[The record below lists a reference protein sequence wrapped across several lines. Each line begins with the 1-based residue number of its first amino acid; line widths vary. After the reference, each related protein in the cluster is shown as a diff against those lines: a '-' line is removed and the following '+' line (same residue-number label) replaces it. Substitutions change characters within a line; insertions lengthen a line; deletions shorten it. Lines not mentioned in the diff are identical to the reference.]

1 MWETLQNLSFLGQKW
16 EDENF
21 DDWSQNSGRY
31 LRCSVP
37 DTGHKQR
44 EMLECEE
51 KPWNCEQ
58 CGKVFHNHHAFQRSA
73 KTHSGEKLCECKECS
88 KSSIPL
94 KTQRWHT
101 VVLTRD
107 RGCGGLLWSKA
118 FPCTSA
124 LAVHKSAETRG
135 SPGELE
141 GDGNE
146 LTHSAA
152 FPVKE
157 IAPTVDTCCKHKKS
171 VEACSHLSSFRFHEE
186 KPYDCTEC
194 GKTFSLRKFRRSTDV
209 HHGDRPYKCNF
220 LFPSLVYRY
229 ERCHAG
235 QKPYECK
242 QCEKAHS
249 GAAYLQVHERIPTG
263 KKPYECKQ
271 CGKPCACSSSFRE
284 RNRPFTRQNPSEWK
298 APGKAFTLYN
308 SIRIQRRTHTREK
321 TYECKKCTEGF
332 PGPRRLR
339 GQVVE
344 LNTGVSQQR
353 EFCEETRKP
362 MCCLHHKRTHSRK
375 KPYECQD
382 CGKALRNYSTLKV
395 HEMTHTGERPYVC
408 TQCGKAFTHSSSVRV
423 HERTHTG
430 EKPYKCTE
438 CGKVFAHSSSFRVHE
453 RTHTGEKPYEC
464 QQCGKAFIYL
474 SSFQVHARTHTGER
488 PYGCKRCGKAFICS
502 SHLQKHERTHWRDT
516 ENEYRNT

>member
-1 MWETLQNLSFLGQKW
+1 
-16 EDENF
+16 
-21 DDWSQNSGRY
+21 
-31 LRCSVP
+31 
-37 DTGHKQR
+37 
-44 EMLECEE
+44 MLECEE

-58 CGKVFHNHHAFQRSA
+58 CGKVFHNRHAFQRSA
-73 KTHSGEKLCECKECS
+73 KTHCGEKLCECKECR

-101 VVLTRD
+101 VMLTRD
-107 RGCGGLLWSKA
+107 KGCGGLLWRKA
-118 FPCTSA
+118 FHCTSS

-135 SPGELE
+135 SPGGLE

-152 FPVKE
+152 FPAKE
-157 IAPTVDTCCKHKKS
+157 MAPTVDTSCKHKKS

-194 GKTFSLRKFRRSTDV
+194 GKTFSLRKFRRPRGV
-209 HHGDRPYKCNF
+209 HHGDRPYKCHF

-242 QCEKAHS
+242 QCGKAHS
-249 GAAYLQVHERIPTG
+249 GAGYLQVHERIPTD

-284 RNRPFTRQNPSEWK
+284 RNRPFTRQNHSEWK
-298 APGKAFTLYN
+298 APGKAFTLYS

-321 TYECKKCTEGF
+321 TCECKKCTEGILA
-332 PGPRRLR
+332 PRRVR

-344 LNTGVSQQR
+344 LNTGVTHQC
-353 EFCEETRKP
+353 EFCEETRKS

-408 TQCGKAFTHSSSVRV
+408 SQCGKAFTHSSSVRV

-516 ENEYRNT
+516 ENEYGNT